1 MHIKNKGSPARK
13 KGPKRTKY
21 QTPHLEHPETVPDI
35 ENQDIHANHVEAFN
49 SALRRKLSG

>member
-1 MHIKNKGSPARK
+1 MHK

-21 QTPHLEHPETVPDI
+21 QIPHPEHPNTVQNI
-35 ENQDIHANHVEAFN
+35 ENKAIHANHVEAFN